1 MITQSDIYL
10 GYNYFIRKKYSLKVL
25 NTKTELTDKITDKFL
40 LTLEKKYSLSTLGL
54 NWLWRYLVFQF
65 LYWEDLVIVSFN
77 KKINFSY
84 IFGEKAL
91 KRFFDRNSE
100 FDFQLE
106 DNTLLIKY
114 TYSLTQFQSLFN
126 ENDKSE
132 ELYNN
137 PNRLIGLNTSNGLNN
152 CLMLT
157 TLYNPRDNSCVQC
170 KFKDDCKTLL
180 KLNYPEIYKSRID
193 GKTVNR

>member
-25 NTKTELTDKITDKFL
+25 NTKTELTDKITNKFL
-40 LTLEKKYSLSTLGL
+40 QVLEKKYSLSTLGP

-91 KRFFDRNSE
+91 KRFFDRDSE

-106 DNTLLIKY
+106 DNTLLTKY
-114 TYSLTQFQSLFN
+114 SYTLTQFQSLFS
-126 ENDKSE
+126 ENSKSE

-137 PNRLIGLNTSNGLNN
+137 PNRLIGLNTPNGLNN
-152 CLMLT
+152 CLTLT
-157 TLYNPRDNSCVQC
+157 TLYNPRDSSCVQC
-170 KFKDDCKTLL
+170 KFKDDCKILL
-180 KLNYPEIYKSRID
+180 KVNYPEIYKSRID